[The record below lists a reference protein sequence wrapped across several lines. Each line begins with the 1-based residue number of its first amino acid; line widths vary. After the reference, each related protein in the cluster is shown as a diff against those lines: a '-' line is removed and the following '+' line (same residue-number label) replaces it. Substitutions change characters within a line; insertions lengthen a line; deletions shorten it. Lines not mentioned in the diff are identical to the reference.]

1 VTPPLPDSGPPLT
14 GRRVLITRALDGAE
28 RTAAAFRA
36 AGAVPVIAPT
46 IETVACASAD
56 TLLAALQ
63 ALHADDWLVLT
74 SPTAAGFWTH
84 LVPTA
89 AVPCRVAVIGDGTA
103 AKLRAAGYTIDLTG
117 PGATGVELAAAIG
130 AVAPRGSTV
139 LLPRSDLAL
148 PGLPERLQGA
158 GYRSIDLTLYET
170 RTRAWTATEAAA
182 AAGADVVTL
191 MSPSAVAGLL
201 AQSGVAGW
209 LDVAVL
215 VAMGPTT
222 AAAVQTACGR
232 APAVADPASLAGLVA
247 AAAAACAQIQR

>member
-1 VTPPLPDSGPPLT
+1 LPDTGSPLT

-36 AGAVPVIAPT
+36 AGAVPVVAPT
-46 IETVACASAD
+46 IETVPCATAE
-56 TLLAALQ
+56 TLLSALQ
-63 ALHADDWLVLT
+63 DLHADDWLVVT
-74 SPTAAGFWTH
+74 SPTAAGFWTD
-84 LVPTA
+84 LVPAA

-103 AKLRAAGYTIDLTG
+103 AKLRAAGYRIDLTG
-117 PGATGVELAAAIG
+117 PGATGVDLAAAIANLPQQG
-130 AVAPRGSTV
+130 ATV

-148 PGLPERLQGA
+148 PGLPACLQAA
-158 GYRSIDLTLYET
+158 GYRTIDLALYET
-170 RTRAWTATEAAA
+170 RTRGWTATEAAA
-182 AAGADVVTL
+182 AADADVVTL

-201 AQSGVAGW
+201 AQPGVAAW
-209 LDVAVL
+209 LDAAVL

-232 APAVADPASLAGLVA
+232 AAAVADPASLAGLVA